1 MSNPRLNTAV
11 TVGKGGSPP
20 TLLLRTGTGQRMQLS
35 FTGKASLESNRGK
48 STAAEARDL
57 SGGSPPA
64 HTFPVR

>member
-20 TLLLRTGTGQRMQLS
+20 TLLRTGTGQRMQLS
-35 FTGKASLESNRGK
+35 FTVKASLESDRGK
-48 STAAEARDL
+48 SAAVEARDL

-64 HTFPVR
+64 RTFPVR